1 MNWVISRMKW
11 VMLVSGILTCTMILA
26 AIAPRVALELTFGDA
41 ISGPIAEIVVRNWGA
56 LIAIIGAMLI
66 YAAYNPASRPLVLVV
81 AVVSK
86 LIFISLNLVYGPQFL
101 EKSALAIIVDSVMIA
116 LFLIYLFG
124 ARKHNDGA

>member
-11 VMLVSGILTCTMILA
+11 VMLVSGILTCSMILA